1 MHFQSSKD
9 YDKEFNRMLG
19 GKQKKREKFQMN
31 FCGMDFERATSRIS
45 FWWRRI
51 MLCNLAKADCHLYND
66 YESFSSD
73 GLYCFYH
80 QSNKIALAKKA
91 NVCFIY
97 GCKYVRAS
105 MCMFLCLCLFFVCLP
120 AFLSVCVCIHVCLP
134 ACLSVYLPV
143 CVNTYICVFACL
155 CLWVYLSICVRVRA
169 CVHAIVC
176 VHMYMH
182 MHSLCAHA
190 SACFFRTYL

>member
-1 MHFQSSKD
+1 
-9 YDKEFNRMLG
+9 
-19 GKQKKREKFQMN
+19 
-31 FCGMDFERATSRIS
+31 
-45 FWWRRI
+45 

-105 MCMFLCLCLFFVCLP
+105 MCMFVCLCLFFVCLP
-120 AFLSVCVCIHVCLP
+120 AFFSVCVCIHVCLP

-143 CVNTYICVFACL
+143 CVCVFACL
-155 CLWVYLSICVRVRA
+155 CLCVCLSICVRVHA
-169 CVHAIVC
+169 CVHAILC
-176 VHMYMH
+176 VHVH
-182 MHSLCAHA
+182 TCKCL
-190 SACFFRTYL
+190 FFPYLFVGLSTPYKCVAE